1 MQNKVIKNI
10 EKYPL
15 NWEMSKKILTH
26 PSEKINLTSDNV
38 EFDLVMAKGDHL
50 VKSSHEKY
58 MVIDMLGTGTF
69 GQVVRCISDDGEE
82 VAIKVVKNQPRY
94 YNYEMNEVRI
104 LHKLMYNNLNDR
116 FVLIKDVFMYKQHL
130 CIVEELLG
138 HNLYTFLKMTKFKG
152 LDHSTLRF
160 VLFQILDGILQLSRM
175 GIVHC
180 DLKPENILIVDYT
193 TFKVK
198 IIDFGSATVSPQ
210 ESHFY
215 VQSRYYR
222 APEVI
227 LGIPYGSS
235 CDIWSV
241 ACIAYELYSGSPLFA
256 GKDNMDQIGMIHRF
270 FGSLPV
276 FMLEHGKNSNAFFE
290 KENGYRFVGSPSS
303 IFTIN
308 DMKRIIDSKSMETE
322 ENKNLMDFLLKALQP
337 SHLLRPDAKSLMSHS
352 YIKCKKPVAEEI
364 PRVENDRSGVQQKIF
379 PPTKNQRHMS
389 TTGVLLSRIKQKPD
403 ENRRKISVCNISY
416 ENSLNRNP

>member
-1 MQNKVIKNI
+1 
-10 EKYPL
+10 
-15 NWEMSKKILTH
+15 MSKKILTH
-26 PSEKINLTSDNV
+26 PSEKTNLTADNA

-50 VKSSHEKY
+50 VKSSNEKY

-82 VAIKVVKNQPRY
+82 VAIKVVKNHPRY

-152 LDHSTLRF
+152 LDHSTLKF

-210 ESHFY
+210 ESNFY

-270 FGSLPV
+270 FGSLPA
-276 FMLEHGKNSNAFFE
+276 FMLEHGKNSNIFFE
-290 KENGYRFVGSPSS
+290 KENGYKFVGKPSS
-303 IFTIN
+303 IFTID
-308 DMKRIIDSKSMETE
+308 DMKRIINSKSVQIE
-322 ENKNLMDFLLKALQP
+322 ENENLHDFLLKALQP
-337 SHLLRPDAKSLMSHS
+337 SHLLRPDAKSLMNHS
-352 YIKCKKPVAEEI
+352 YIKYKKPIIEEI
-364 PRVENDRSGVQQKIF
+364 ARAENDRSGVQQKIF
-379 PPTKNQRHMS
+379 PSSKAQRHMS
-389 TTGVLLSRIKQKPD
+389 TTGVLLSRIKENPD
-403 ENRRKISVCNISY
+403 ESRRKVSVCNISY
-416 ENSLNRNP
+416 DNNLNRNT